1 MAEKEYNRRFFKQL
15 GLQVQ
20 QQEERL
26 IFKFLKTASLFF
38 FNFKKF
44 HLHTYNQQKYLFYL
58 VFWIEI
64 LAWIWVVW
72 FLLLLILPNASITL
86 KVAQQ
91 TENIIYNFRY
101 YPAHEKAYQEVIKQL
116 SIPYYTGSIDYQYTL
131 AISTENI
138 QHIVNPSAGIVKVYN
153 KTENEINLKPETR
166 FVTSDGLVFA
176 TREMLTIPAGTAEFP
191 SEIRVKLFAAENDEN
206 GVIIGTRGNI
216 LKKTVLTIKNI
227 KESYYLKNI
236 RAEAIE
242 DFTGGSKTSIG
253 MVSEKDQELL
263 KEKLQMGV
271 YKDKLNIVQR
281 EFKEKKALIMLFDPL
296 VKTQFHELKIDGN
309 VWEKATSLKGSAKVS
324 FSFLYLKW
332 DDVLKAFSDYVLQR
346 QSDSIQ
352 LISIDPMSFGFLSDV
367 NKFDEQVFAIPTKV
381 TILQGYDFKRDI
393 KGIQSTIKTMV
404 AGMGVE
410 EARKFILTYPEIAST
425 KISLGLLGGSTLPTL
440 KSRIKIIVE
449 L

>member
-1 MAEKEYNRRFFKQL
+1 M
-15 GLQVQ
+15 
-20 QQEERL
+20 
-26 IFKFLKTASLFF
+26 
-38 FNFKKF
+38 
-44 HLHTYNQQKYLFYL
+44 
-58 VFWIEI
+58 
-64 LAWIWVVW
+64 VW

-309 VWEKATSLKGSAKVS
+309 V
-324 FSFLYLKW
+324 
-332 DDVLKAFSDYVLQR
+332 
-346 QSDSIQ
+346 
-352 LISIDPMSFGFLSDV
+352 
-367 NKFDEQVFAIPTKV
+367 
-381 TILQGYDFKRDI
+381 
-393 KGIQSTIKTMV
+393 
-404 AGMGVE
+404 
-410 EARKFILTYPEIAST
+410 
-425 KISLGLLGGSTLPTL
+425 
-440 KSRIKIIVE
+440 
-449 L
+449 